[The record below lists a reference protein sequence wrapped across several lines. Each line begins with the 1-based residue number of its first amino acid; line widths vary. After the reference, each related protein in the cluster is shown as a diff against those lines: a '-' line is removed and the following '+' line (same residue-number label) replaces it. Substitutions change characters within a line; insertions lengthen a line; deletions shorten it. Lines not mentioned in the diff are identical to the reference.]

1 MIGWAA
7 INPVLIEV
15 FTEIATDTTR
25 SADGFEARWKEGP
38 RAFIQPEQKADVLL
52 KVTSVVGIGEDE
64 TRYSETAGVVTASQV
79 GQRQF
84 TLQVQV
90 IVPEHTDDQWA
101 MAVTERI
108 RTRIGRPRIIDR
120 LLAVDVDV
128 RRVLNAV
135 KVSFPDR
142 GRVVSAANVDV
153 IMGAVVNDDDP
164 IPVNW
169 IQYVVA
175 TGHLKNA
182 DGVELP
188 APPNWLEHEI
198 PTIP

>member
-1 MIGWAA
+1 VIGWAT

-25 SADGFEARWKEGP
+25 DATGFEARWKEGP

-52 KVTSVVGIGEDE
+52 KVTSVIGLGEDE
-64 TRYSETAGVVTASQV
+64 TRREVIEGKLYETQV

-108 RTRIGRPRIIDR
+108 RTRVRRPRHLDR
-120 LLAVDVDV
+120 LLDVDVDV
-128 RRVLNAV
+128 RRILAAQ
-135 KVSFPDR
+135 KASFKDG
-142 GRVVSAANVDV
+142 GRVVSAAMLD
-153 IMGAVVNDDDP
+153 IICGTVVNDADP

-169 IQYVVA
+169 IQYVVVS
-175 TGHLKNA
+175 GEIS
-182 DGVELP
+182 DGAGVLP
-188 APPNWLEHEI
+188 APPNWLNHEI